1 MKIFYDSAVDAL
13 YLELSKEKP
22 ESVREISDGINLD
35 ITEKNK
41 LVGIEILDAS
51 KKFDIQ
57 TILSYN
63 LELDK
68 NILLKKIA

>member
-1 MKIFYDSAVDAL
+1 MKIFYDSDVDAL

>member
-1 MKIFYDSAVDAL
+1 MKIFYDRAVDAL